1 MRRYPQ
7 AVSGADPHPD
17 PETQALMDEGDRLAR
32 YLAQTLD
39 ATLHDQPR
47 LVFLGRSLALNLV
60 RAFVPTV
67 EHVSGRAGTPLH
79 AVLDL
84 DERGRAVVQTVTA
97 DGELNA
103 VLPVDDLLRDLLFV
117 RGALNP
123 VVRDHL
129 QAAVGGDEHR
139 ATRALVAC
147 LKSRPVLDAMGR
159 QIQAW
164 LGQDNRRR

>member
-1 MRRYPQ
+1 MGVTVTN
-7 AVSGADPHPD
+7 AELDPLD

-32 YLAQTLD
+32 HLAQTLD
-39 ATLHDQPR
+39 AMLHDQPR
-47 LVFLGRSLALNLV
+47 LIFLGRSLALNLV
-60 RAFVPTV
+60 RAFLPTV
-67 EHVSGRAGTPLH
+67 EHVSGRAGAPLH

-97 DGELNA
+97 DGELKA

-117 RGALNP
+117 RGVLNP
-123 VVRDHL
+123 VVRGHL
-129 QAAVGGDEHR
+129 QDGVLGDEHH

-159 QIQAW
+159 QIQVW
-164 LGQDNRRR
+164 LGKKSLRR

>member
-1 MRRYPQ
+1 
-7 AVSGADPHPD
+7 
-17 PETQALMDEGDRLAR
+17 MDEGDRLAR

-129 QAAVGGDEHR
+129 QDAVGGDEHR